1 MVNKNKHK
9 MKKINLL
16 ILALLF
22 MSCVKDTQRV
32 EMKCYIYD
40 SALKTPVKNV
50 EVVQLL
56 DGKHVVITMSSVNGY
71 FEVSK
76 QTKLTMGME
85 SHNLGNLILLKKQ
98 GYLTDTI
105 EIYGN
110 SNDLYKRDSI
120 FMKRSE

>member
-1 MVNKNKHK
+1 
-9 MKKINLL
+9 
-16 ILALLF
+16 
-22 MSCVKDTQRV
+22 
-32 EMKCYIYD
+32 MKCYIYD
-40 SALKTPVKNV
+40 SVLKTPVKSV

-56 DGKHVVITMSSVNGY
+56 DGKHIVITMSSVKGY

>member
-1 MVNKNKHK
+1 

-16 ILALLF
+16 ISVLLF
-22 MSCVKDTQRV
+22 VSCVKDVQRV
-32 EMKCYIYD
+32 EMKCYVYD
-40 SALKTPVKNV
+40 SVLKTPLKDV
-50 EVVQLL
+50 EVLQLL
-56 DGKHVVITMSSVNGY
+56 DGNHVVITVSSIKGY

-76 QTKLTMGME
+76 QTKLNVGME
-85 SHNLGNLILLKKQ
+85 SHNLANLILLKKS

-120 FMKRSE
+120 FMKRLK

>member
-1 MVNKNKHK
+1 

-16 ILALLF
+16 ILVLLF
-22 MSCVKDTQRV
+22 VSCVKDTQRV

-40 SALKTPVKNV
+40 SISKTPIKNV

-56 DGKHVVITMSSVNGY
+56 DGKHVVITVSSIKGY

-76 QTKLTMGME
+76 QTKLTLGME
-85 SHNLGNLILLKKQ
+85 SHNLANLILLKKQ
-98 GYLTDTI
+98 NYLTDTI

-110 SNDLYKRDSI
+110 SNDLYKKDSI
-120 FMKRSE
+120 FMKRSK